1 MKLAGIRVVDLSAFL
16 PGPYLTMCMADHG
29 AEVIKVEPPQGD
41 PGRHVGLSDG
51 PQTVFFRNLNRGKK
65 SVVIDLKTAAGK
77 EALLG
82 LCDTAD
88 VFVETSR
95 PGVAKRLGV
104 DYETISARNPRIVYC
119 SISAFGQEGPNRDRP
134 AHDLAIEAVSGA
146 LSLTVGRDGDPVIPA
161 IAAADNLA
169 ALQSLSG
176 ILMALLARERT
187 GRGDYL
193 DIAMHDATLA
203 ACSNILGPAMAE
215 GRQSIPLHER
225 SMGGSAFY
233 QVYATSDGRHIV
245 LAGQEDKFIETLLNA
260 LGRPDLIA
268 LSLRGP
274 GAHQEPVRAFL
285 AGVFAEKT
293 QGEAIAWLSTMD
305 LCYAPVKTMPE
316 ALEDEN
322 ARARGMILTDDLGRR
337 HIGPAVR
344 FRHEPARPN
353 LKAPKLG
360 EHNAE
365 LLKGA

>member
-1 MKLAGIRVVDLSAFL
+1 MKLSGIRVIDLSAFL

-29 AEVIKVEPPQGD
+29 AEVIKVEPPAGD

-65 SVVIDLKTAAGK
+65 SVVIDLKTTAGR
-77 EALLG
+77 EALLR

-104 DYETISARNPRIVYC
+104 DYETIAARNPRIVYC
-119 SISAFGQEGPNRDRP
+119 SISAFGQTGPYRDRP
-134 AHDLAIEAVSGA
+134 AHDLAIEAVSGV
-146 LSLTVGRDGDPVIPA
+146 LSLTVDRHGTPVIPA

-176 ILMALLARERT
+176 ILMALLARERS

-203 ACSNILGPAMAE
+203 ATANILGPAMAE
-215 GRQSIPLHER
+215 GRQSVPHHER

-233 QVYATSDGRHIV
+233 QVYATSDGRHVV

-260 LGRPDLIA
+260 IGRPDLIP
-268 LSLRGP
+268 LSLQGP
-274 GAHQEPVRAFL
+274 GAHQEPVRAAL
-285 AGVFAEKT
+285 AAIFAAKT
-293 QGEAIAWLSTMD
+293 QEEAIAWLSTMD

-316 ALEDEN
+316 ALADAN
-322 ARARGMILTDDLGRR
+322 ARARGMILTDHLGRA

-344 FRHEPARPN
+344 FRHEPPIPE
-353 LKAPKLG
+353 LQAPELG
-360 EHNAE
+360 QHNAVFLE
-365 LLKGA
+365 GA